1 MHRRYVKRFCQV
13 IAGVLVLIIIA
24 LGVTSCTTTPLRK
37 FEATRSLMDT
47 FVTVTVY
54 AGDEEKAEGVIS
66 AAFDRMEE
74 IVQVASI
81 FDEESEAFQ
90 LNWDGYLEAPSEDL
104 MTLMTMSLEYSELTD
119 GHFDITVQ
127 PLLELWEAGLWKE
140 SEEIQRSRINETL
153 KLIGPDK
160 ITIEDNK
167 IYFTEQGVKITLGG
181 IAKGYA
187 VDEALKV
194 IKAMGIKHAL
204 VNAGGDMA
212 TLGSKPK
219 GEPWFIALRNPDDET
234 QSLANFNLANQAIA
248 TSGNYERYFDP
259 EKKAHHII
267 NPKDGYSA
275 QECISATAIA
285 PTAAQADALA
295 TGIFV
300 MGPEAGVELVDS
312 LSNVEC
318 LIVGADRKTIY
329 VSSGLSAYLAES
341 EPGE

>member
-13 IAGVLVLIIIA
+13 TAGVLVLIIIA
-24 LGVTSCTTTPLRK
+24 LGATSCTAPPLRK

-54 AGDEEKAEGVIS
+54 AGDREKAEEAIG

-74 IVQVASI
+74 IVEVASI

-90 LNWDGYLEAPSEDL
+90 LNRDGYLEAPSEDL
-104 MTLMTMSLEYSELTD
+104 MTLMTTSLEYSELTD
-119 GHFDITVQ
+119 GAFDITIQ

-140 SEEIQRSRINETL
+140 PEEVQQSKINETL

-160 ITIEDNK
+160 IAIEDDK
-167 IYFTEQGVKITLGG
+167 IYFTERGVKITLGG

-187 VDEALKV
+187 VDEALDI
-194 IKAMGIKHAL
+194 IKDMGIKHAL

-212 TLGSKPK
+212 ALGSKPEGK
-219 GEPWFIALRNPDDET
+219 PWFIALVNPDDKT
-234 QSLANFNLANQAIA
+234 QSLANFNIANQAIA

-259 EKKAHHII
+259 EKEAHHII
-267 NPKDGYSA
+267 NPKTGYSA
-275 QECISATAIA
+275 RECISATVIA
-285 PTAAQADALA
+285 PNATQADALA
-295 TGIFV
+295 TSIFV
-300 MGPEAGVELVDS
+300 MGPEAGVELIES

-329 VSSGLSAYLAES
+329 VSSGLSMYLAES
-341 EPGE
+341 EPGK